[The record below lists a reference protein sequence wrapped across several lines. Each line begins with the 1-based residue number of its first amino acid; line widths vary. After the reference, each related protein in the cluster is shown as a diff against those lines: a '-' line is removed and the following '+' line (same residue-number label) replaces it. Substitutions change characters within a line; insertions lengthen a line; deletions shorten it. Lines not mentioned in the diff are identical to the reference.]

1 MNWIQTNYF
10 KNNLGLRLFP
20 LIGLIFMLNNSFGQC
35 YTQESQ
41 ALTFHAS
48 EQNSDST
55 YSTIYVLADYQ
66 GNILSTSSDTSFG
79 LQAKGL
85 YKIYGVNYATQ
96 FGIDGLF
103 LGSSIDS
110 LDGVCIDISEPF
122 EVLVCLDPVAGCHTY
137 DGTYSFQSVGGNSDL
152 TTVYVLTAL
161 DQTIIQIS
169 DTTSFSG
176 IDPGEYLVFP
186 INYSDIINLVIGGD
200 MINLSGLCYHIGSPI
215 LIKSCSNCFVN
226 AGSDIELC
234 TSQSLIIA
242 AMGSSDGE
250 YIWSNGLSGSAVQI
264 TPTSSLNYS
273 VTFTDSFGCIASDDI
288 FISIL
293 GNIVAD
299 AGEDQFI
306 TCGSQAIITAAY
318 VENATYRW
326 SGGQMSQSILVS
338 PTQTTTYNVTVTVGD
353 CYTVDHVTIFI
364 NPINEPISGDT
375 LICNGQ
381 STTLYACDG
390 TSYAWSTG
398 DTTSFINVNPTSTQT
413 YSVTVTK
420 SSGCQSV
427 ASITVYVRIC
437 GKIGDSVWEDL
448 NGNGRKDLEEPGIG
462 NVEIVL
468 FRNGVQYETTFSDP
482 EGMYFFTYLEPAN
495 YVVRFKTPEGFV
507 PSAQDI
513 GGNDAVDSDFNVVT
527 GFTPTYAVIENY
539 TNYTIDAGFY
549 RKAEIGDLVWED
561 RNKNGLKD
569 ATELGIEG
577 IEVRIVG
584 NDGLGNVVNL
594 TTFTNNAGNYLFSD
608 LSPGQYAVTFV
619 KPDDYTFSPQNV
631 GTDETKDS
639 DADIVTGSSEFVSLN
654 SGIRYLWLDAGMYK
668 CGQIGDYVWLDTG
681 SEENVQDAGDIGI
694 NGIIVQLF
702 KTSEPTNILQTV
714 ASYSNEFTGLQGYY
728 NFDVC
733 DEGTYFIK
741 VIVGNDYNFVLANQ
755 GVSDE
760 IDSDIIDVITGTS
773 TPFVLGYAEIK
784 NDLDIGFRFKPL
796 PIELLRFNG
805 KRNTMFNVN
814 ELWWSTIIEVN
825 NDHFLIKRSLNGSD
839 YEDLTKVK
847 GNGTSTNKQDYSYVD
862 DRSDRIGDYY
872 YKLVQVDY
880 DGREQTYG
888 PIIISVEHVGNS
900 SISLFPNP
908 TGNFST
914 LLIDTPIGSLV
925 SGSLLDVSGKLIK
938 EIMVNEITSSEMIEI
953 ILNSEGLN
961 KGVYTVRL
969 VINGNVQTLRWMVLE

>member
-1 MNWIQTNYF
+1 MNWIQPNYF
-10 KNNLGLRLFP
+10 KKILGLKLFQ

-35 YTQESQ
+35 YKLEGQ
-41 ALTFHAS
+41 ALTFQVE
-48 EQNSDST
+48 EQNTDSS

-79 LQAKGL
+79 LQPKGL
-85 YKIYGVNYATQ
+85 YKIYGINYATQ
-96 FGIDGLF
+96 SGIEGLGV
-103 LGSSIDS
+103 GSNIDS
-110 LDGVCIDISEPF
+110 LEGGCFDVSQAF
-122 EVLVCLDPVAGCHTY
+122 EALICLDVDAACHTY
-137 DGTYSFQSVGGNSDL
+137 DGTYSFQSVGGNQNL
-152 TTVYVLTAL
+152 TTVYVLTDL
-161 DQTIIQIS
+161 DQTIQQIS
-169 DTTSFSG
+169 DSTSFSD

-186 INYSDIINLVIGGD
+186 INYSDINNLVIGGD
-200 MINLSGLCYHIGSPI
+200 MINLSGLCYHIGNPI

-226 AGSDIELC
+226 AGSDIEIC
-234 TSQSLIIA
+234 TSQSLFIA
-242 AMGSSDGE
+242 AMGSSDGD
-250 YIWSNGLSGSAVQI
+250 YIWSNGMSGSAIQI

-326 SGGQMSQSILVS
+326 SGGQTSQSILVS

-413 YSVTVTK
+413 YTVTVTK
-420 SSGCQSV
+420 SNGCLSV
-427 ASITVYVRIC
+427 SAITIYVNIC
-437 GKIGDSVWEDL
+437 GKLGDLVWEDV
-448 NGNGRKDLEEPGIG
+448 NGNGRKELAEPGIS

-468 FRNGVQYETTFSDP
+468 FKNGVQYETTFSDP
-482 EGMYFFTYLEPAN
+482 SGVYIFTYLEPAIYN
-495 YVVRFKTPEGFV
+495 VRFITPNGYV
-507 PSAQDI
+507 PTAQDI
-513 GGNDAVDSDFNVVT
+513 GNNDFLDSDFNVVT
-527 GFTPTYAVIENY
+527 GFTASYNVTQNY

-569 ATELGIEG
+569 VLELGIENV
-577 IEVRIVG
+577 EVKLDG
-584 NDGLGNVVNL
+584 NNGLGIAVNL
-594 TTFTNNAGNYLFSD
+594 ITNTDNTGSYLFNN
-608 LSPGQYAVTFV
+608 LEPGEYSVTFV
-619 KPDDYTFSPQNV
+619 KPDEYIFSPQNV

-681 SEENVQDAGDIGI
+681 SAENVQDAGDIGI
-694 NGIIVQLF
+694 NGVIVQLF
-702 KTSEPTNILQTV
+702 KSSEPTNILQTV
-714 ASYSNEFTGLQGYY
+714 ASYSNEFTGLAGYY

-741 VIVGNDYNFVLANQ
+741 VLVGNDYNFVLANQ

-814 ELWWSTIIEVN
+814 ELSWSTIIEVN

-862 DRSDRIGDYY
+862 DRSDRVGDYY

-888 PIIISVEHVGNS
+888 PIIISVDHVGNS
-900 SISLFPNP
+900 STSLFPNP

-953 ILNSEGLN
+953 ILNSDGLN
-961 KGVYTVRL
+961 KGVYNVRL